1 MKVEIPSTLVERTIW
16 AIWWLF
22 FVSASLWLLVGSTA
36 YWVKNGYLPADTAGW
51 AQALGG
57 FLAIAVAIGVPYFQT
72 RKSIADRHAEERF
85 AKCSNSGAAY
95 SLVCHFEQLMRR
107 LAREASKAGLST
119 VKADAVLRRELKD
132 TVTLLEGVP
141 VTVFGSE
148 LVFVV
153 LGLRQI
159 AVFCELAAEKLEAK
173 DFTQG
178 IDVSDIPG
186 QAQQKLK
193 ELAGWR
199 ENLEASLALLHS
211 DRE

>member
-1 MKVEIPSTLVERTIW
+1 MGDLVVV
-16 AIWWLF
+16 

-95 SLVCHFEQLMRR
+95 SLVCHFEQLMYR

-141 VTVFGSE
+141 VTVLVVSWYLSS
-148 LVFVV
+148 LVFAR
-153 LGLRQI
+153 LQYSASLQQKNLKPKISLKGLMSVIFQGRHSKNLKSWR
-159 AVFCELAAEKLEAK
+159 VGEKL
-173 DFTQG
+173 G
-178 IDVSDIPG
+178 S
-186 QAQQKLK
+186 
-193 ELAGWR
+193 
-199 ENLEASLALLHS
+199 
-211 DRE
+211 